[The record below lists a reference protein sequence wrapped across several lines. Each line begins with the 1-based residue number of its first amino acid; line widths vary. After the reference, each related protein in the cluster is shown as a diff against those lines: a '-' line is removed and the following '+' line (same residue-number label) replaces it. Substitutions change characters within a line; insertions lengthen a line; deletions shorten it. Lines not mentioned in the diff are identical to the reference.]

1 VLRHKLFVICSM
13 VLVAVMLSG
22 CFGATGGGASAPPK
36 ESAGQ
41 ADPGGVAG
49 NPEAGS
55 PSGEEGGSDAA
66 NQPGEEGGT
75 DAADPPGKG
84 ASGGAEAPGEGV
96 SGGVEAPG
104 EGAATGPEAPGSKP
118 DPVMEQLR
126 KLTLDEKIGQLVLVG
141 MDGTEPNEQTKDLI
155 QTYHVG
161 GFIFFKPNIQNAQ
174 QAVELFNALK
184 TLNAAHHSV
193 PLFMSVDEEGGR
205 VSRLPNSLVKLPAGA
220 EIGKAN
226 DPNFARE
233 LGETLGEE
241 LKAFG
246 LNVDFAPV
254 LDVNSN
260 PDNPVIGDRSFGSD
274 AGAVSRLGVPLMK
287 GLQTGGVISVVKH
300 FPGHGDTSVDS
311 HLGLPVVNH
320 DLNRLRKMELVPF
333 ADAVREG
340 TDMVM
345 VAHILLPKLDPDH
358 PASFSKRA
366 ITDLLRGELGY
377 DGVVITDDMT
387 MGAVINH
394 YDIGQASVEAIKA
407 GGSIVLVGHEYDKQ
421 TKVLQALKAAAASG
435 ELSQEEIDDRV
446 YGILALKRKYK
457 LTDEEASKV
466 DVERL
471 NRSVNEVLERYM
483 PQQAA
488 G

>member
-1 VLRHKLFVICSM
+1 M

-22 CFGATGGGASAPPK
+22 CFGATGGGASAPPP

-55 PSGEEGGSDAA
+55 PHAANGGADAA
-66 NQPGEEGGT
+66 N
-75 DAADPPGKG
+75 PPGSS
-84 ASGGAEAPGEGV
+84 ASEDET
-96 SGGVEAPG
+96 SG
-104 EGAATGPEAPGSKP
+104 EGAAAGPEAPGSKP

-126 KLTLDEKIGQLVLVG
+126 QLTLDEKIGQLVLVG
-141 MDGTEPNEQTKDLI
+141 MDGTEPNEQTKELI

-193 PLFMSVDEEGGR
+193 PLFMSIDEEGGR
-205 VSRLPNSLVKLPAGA
+205 VSRLPGSLVKLPAGA
-220 EIGKAN
+220 EIGQVN
-226 DPNFARE
+226 DPDFARE
-233 LGETLGEE
+233 LGESLGGE

-246 LNVDFAPV
+246 LNVNFAPV

-274 AGAVSRLGVPLMK
+274 AAAVSRLGVPLMK
-287 GLQTGGVISVVKH
+287 GLQNGGAISVVKH

-320 DLNRLRKMELVPF
+320 DLSRLRRMELVPF
-333 ADAVREG
+333 ADALREG
-340 TDMVM
+340 ADMVM
-345 VAHILLPKLDPDH
+345 AAHILLPQLDPDR
-358 PASFSKRA
+358 PASFSRRV

-387 MGAVINH
+387 MGAVVNH

-471 NRSVNEVLERYM
+471 NRSMNEVLERYM